1 MALPRQLREAFV
13 EMVKLSK
20 GPRAKEDDEFFER
33 LRKETGQPGAN
44 VEEMF
49 QRWRELAGLE

>member
-20 GPRAKEDDEFFER
+20 GPRTKEDDEFFER
-33 LRKETGQPGAN
+33 LWKE
-44 VEEMF
+44 M
-49 QRWRELAGLE
+49 